1 MLTLVNPV
9 WPTNDNKCGQRKRRQ
24 ACAKL
29 LQRLNEG
36 YWSQPTRIWAGQG
49 LLGVVQ
55 TGGFGRRE
63 AAGQAGTPDT
73 AGARRRDGL
82 ERRIRLARG
91 GGASWG
97 GKGSERMGVVF
108 GARAQTSAARVAW
121 LGNLFTEREGA
132 AAFAKDAIRT
142 VNGFHGTCTK
152 RTSWGGFGRVP

>member
-73 AGARRRDGL
+73 AGAGRRSELGR
-82 ERRIRLARG
+82 ERQR
-91 GGASWG
+91 
-97 GKGSERMGVVF
+97 KDGVVF